1 MSDQMP
7 DVGRTEAA
15 GFFKAL
21 FDFSFTHFVTPKIVK
36 VVYVLATI
44 GIVIGWIAIS
54 ISVMHNNAAAGIAV
68 LVFGTIPAVLY
79 LAFFR
84 MMLEF
89 YLSVV
94 RMSEDI
100 HKRLPGG

>member
-1 MSDQMP
+1 MP
-7 DVGRTEAA
+7 SEVKGDAV
-15 GFFKAL
+15 GFFRAL

-36 VVYVLATI
+36 AVYLLGTI
-44 GIVIGWIAIS
+44 AIVIAWIAIS
-54 ISVMHNNAAAGIAV
+54 ISVMHNNSGAGIAV
-68 LVFGTIPAVLY
+68 LVFGTIPAILY

-100 HKRLPGG
+100 HNRLPRA